1 MSIRNRMETSM
12 GKLKQASDIPVVGG
26 VSLTAPAWLPVLNEW
41 IGFYVAV
48 MGAIY
53 ITARVYFL
61 IKNNGKEK

>member
-1 MSIRNRMETSM
+1 MGIRNRMETSM
-12 GKLKQASDIPVVGG
+12 EKLKQASDIPVVGG

-61 IKNNGKEK
+61 IKNDGKEK